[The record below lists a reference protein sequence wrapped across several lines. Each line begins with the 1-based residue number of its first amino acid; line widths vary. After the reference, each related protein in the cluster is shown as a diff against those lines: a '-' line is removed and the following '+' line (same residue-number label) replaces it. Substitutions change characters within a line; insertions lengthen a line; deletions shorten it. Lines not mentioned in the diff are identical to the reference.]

1 MDDLVAGTALD
12 VAPRLIGCLLTT
24 RIRGVVTSVRLIEVE
39 AYGGSDDP
47 ASHAYGGPTER
58 NRSMFLASGHLYV
71 YLSYGIHQ
79 LANIVTGPEG
89 EPGAVLLRAGVPI
102 DGLAAMQ
109 QRRGRGDHL
118 SDGPGKLAQALGLTL
133 DHDGLRLDD
142 DSVSLSPP
150 TYTPRIA
157 ATPRIGITKA
167 VERPWRF
174 VMADPLR
181 PAPDKGR
188 CTLVSR

>member
-1 MDDLVAGTALD
+1 MDELFVGGAGD

-24 RIRGVVTSVRLIEVE
+24 RVHGVVTSVRLSEVE

-58 NRSMFLASGHLYV
+58 NRSMFLAAGHLYV

-79 LANIVTGPEG
+79 LVNIVTGPEG
-89 EPGAVLLRAGVPI
+89 HPAAVLLRAGEPVE
-102 DGLAAMQ
+102 GLAVML

-118 SDGPGKLAQALGLTL
+118 TDGPGKLAQALGLTL
-133 DHDGLRLDD
+133 DHDGLRLKDAAV
-142 DSVSLSPP
+142 SVAPP
-150 TYTPRIA
+150 TNVPPVR
-157 ATPRIGITKA
+157 ATPRIGISKA

-174 VMADPLR
+174 VPADTT
-181 PAPDKGR
+181 ATDVVDTR
-188 CTLVSR
+188 CTLVPR

>member
-24 RIRGVVTSVRLIEVE
+24 RIRGVATSVRLIEVE

-58 NRSMFLASGHLYV
+58 NRSMFLAAGHLYV

-79 LANIVTGPEG
+79 LVNIVTGPEG
-89 EPGAVLLRAGVPI
+89 DPGAVLLRAGEPVE
-102 DGLAAMQ
+102 GHTVMK

-118 SDGPGKLAQALGLTL
+118 TDGPGKLAQALGLTL
-133 DHDGLRLDD
+133 THDGISLDD
-142 DSVSLSPP
+142 GRISLTPP
-150 TYTPRIA
+150 PSIHPVR
-157 ATPRIGITKA
+157 ATPRVGISKA

-174 VMADPLR
+174 VQADTA
-181 PAPDKGR
+181 APDVTHTR
-188 CTLVSR
+188 CTLVPR

>member
-24 RIRGVVTSVRLIEVE
+24 RIHGVSTSVRLIEVE

-58 NRSMFLASGHLYV
+58 NRSMFLAAGHLYV

-79 LANIVTGPEG
+79 LVNIVTGPEG

-102 DGLAAMQ
+102 DGLATMQ
-109 QRRGRGDHL
+109 QRRGRADHL
-118 SDGPGKLAQALGLTL
+118 TDGPGKLAQALGLTL
-133 DHDGLRLDD
+133 DHDGLWLGEG
-142 DSVSLSPP
+142 SVSLSPP
-150 TYTPRIA
+150 TNMPRIN
-157 ATPRIGITKA
+157 ATARIGITKA
-167 VERPWRF
+167 VERRWRF
-174 VMADPLR
+174 VA
-181 PAPDKGR
+181 
-188 CTLVSR
+188 